1 MGYARRMRLPLG
13 VLLLSLSTA
22 CSGPS
27 APPAPTK
34 GSESETRDAP
44 RTAPA
49 LAEAKAAKAA
59 PDDGFA
65 KPEASGVV
73 SLGDISLEVPGSWI
87 KVPPQSGMRLAQY
100 DIPGNGGAGSMAVFR
115 FPGGGGS
122 ASANLARWKGQLQPG
137 PDTRPP
143 EEKVATVA
151 GLTVTSLDAVGR
163 FAPGPMPG
171 APAAAPIERARMLAA
186 VIEGAGDPYFI
197 KCTGPAETMDAQ
209 VAAWEAMLASTRP
222 TPAGA
227 KAAAVPAPQ

>member
-1 MGYARRMRLPLG
+1 MGYARRMRLPLS
-13 VLLLSLSTA
+13 VLVLALSTA

-34 GSESETRDAP
+34 ASEPAATDA
-44 RTAPA
+44 TKVASAPEA
-49 LAEAKAAKAA
+49 AKAAKAE
-59 PDDGFA
+59 PGDGFA
-65 KPEASGVV
+65 KPAASGVV

-100 DIPGNGGAGSMAVFR
+100 DIPGKGGAGSMAVFR

-171 APAAAPIERARMLAA
+171 APAAAPIEQARMLAA
-186 VIEGAGDPYFI
+186 VIEGAGYPYFI

-222 TPAGA
+222 SAAGA
-227 KAAAVPAPQ
+227 DAAAVPGPG